1 MAGAIV
7 EQHRVLA
14 ELAVETA
21 DGQRQR
27 RRIRH
32 VGVEHGSRRR
42 PGLVAAAVDHERRG
56 LPLAFAVDDTTFEV
70 DGQDVVLG
78 DLRPVRAVAIEQEQV
93 VVTGNGEREVVVDPF
108 VEAVERGGAKRRS
121 ELALGSDY
129 DIGGD
134 R

>member
-7 EQHRVLA
+7 EEHRVLA

-21 DGQRQR
+21 DGQRQGC
-27 RRIRH
+27 RIRH

-56 LPLAFAVDDTTFEV
+56 LPLAFAVDHTTFEV
-70 DGQDVVLG
+70 DGQDVVFG
-78 DLRPVRAVAIEQEQV
+78 DLGPVRPVAIEQEQV
-93 VVTGNGEREVVVDPF
+93 VVTGKGKREVVVDSF
-108 VEAVERGGAKRRS
+108 VETVERGGAKRCGK
-121 ELALGSDY
+121 LALGSDC
-129 DIGGD
+129 DVGGD